1 MRPATTVA
9 LLALVALA
17 GCIGSTAPA
26 GTPDETATETPPPT
40 TTEPT
45 GTIPDGA
52 TPVESTAAEPTGPT
66 DANTVAYENLTAT
79 QQAAVDEALRG
90 SATFVPD
97 SPYVSDDEGFSYEHV
112 GPFQEH
118 DYLRHDGQL
127 YEIELGSMGEL
138 YAQYGIYASPGEPG
152 PNETARPLSDLPEDV
167 RDEMRWAIENGS
179 HTVPFGKWYSLPES
193 LQETEYVRY
202 ENETYVTSY
211 AVGDF
216 WAYELRLTPVE

>member
-17 GCIGSTAPA
+17 GCIGPTGPADGTTA
-26 GTPDETATETPPPT
+26 TATETPEPPG
-40 TTEPT
+40 TEPP
-45 GTIPDGA
+45 GTTPHTPD
-52 TPVESTAAEPTGPT
+52 TPEPT
-66 DANTVAYENLTAT
+66 TVAYGNLTAT

-138 YAQYGIYASPGEPG
+138 YAQYDVYASPGEPG
-152 PNETARPLSDLPEDV
+152 ANETVRPLSDLPENV

-193 LQETEYVRY
+193 LQETEYVGY
-202 ENETYVTSY
+202 ENETYATSY

-216 WAYELRLTPVE
+216 WAYELRLTPVK